1 MIFLKKPFR
10 SSFKYLI
17 FIYIIIAAVFYFGQ
31 NSEDVMQNPVVQ
43 KIKKTVE
50 KQFQEPDLTIRDHD
64 HKQEM
69 PLSLEL
75 L

>member
-1 MIFLKKPFR
+1 MVKT
-10 SSFKYLI
+10 
-17 FIYIIIAAVFYFGQ
+17 
-31 NSEDVMQNPVVQ
+31 SEDVMQNPVVQ